1 MLQEKVVLV
10 TGGTGSFGN
19 AFVKALLDN
28 HSPRKIIIYS
38 RDEFKQFEM
47 AKKFAANAE
56 RLRFFIGDV
65 RDRDRLYRAF
75 SDVDIVVHAAAL
87 KHVPIAEYNP
97 FEAVQT
103 NIQGAQNVIGAA
115 LDAHVKRVIALSTDK
130 ACNPVNLY
138 GATKLCSDKLFIA
151 ANAYSGVRETRFAV
165 VRYGNVLGSRGS
177 IVPLFREL
185 AIKGEIPITDDRMTR
200 FWITLRQAV
209 AFVVNA
215 LREMQGGELFI
226 PRIPSMKIVDL
237 AKAIAPHARLKI
249 IGIRPGEKLHEIM
262 ISKDDSRNLF
272 STDEYYIKRPD
283 FSFWQTEP
291 LTNVTP
297 VPEGFEYTSDTNDRW
312 LDSEGLKKILASEG
326 L

>member
-1 MLQEKVVLV
+1 MITNKVVLV

-19 AFVKALLDN
+19 AFIKTLLEN
-28 HSPRKIIIYS
+28 HAPRKVIIYS

-47 AKKFAANAE
+47 AKKFASHAE

-75 SDVDIVVHAAAL
+75 ADVDIVIHAAAM

-115 LDAHVKRVIALSTDK
+115 LDTHVKRVIALSTDK

-151 ANAYSGVRETRFAV
+151 ANAYAGSRDTRFSV

-185 AIKGEIPITDDRMTR
+185 AIKGEIPITDERMTR
-200 FWITLRQAV
+200 FWITLREAV
-209 AFVVNA
+209 SFVLNA
-215 LREMQGGELFI
+215 LRRMQGGELFI

-237 AKAIAPHARLKI
+237 ARAIAPHARLKT
-249 IGIRPGEKLHEIM
+249 IGIRPGEKLHEMM

-272 STDEYYIKRPD
+272 ATTDYYIKMPD
-283 FSFWQTEP
+283 FPFWRMEP
-291 LTNVTP
+291 MTDAKL
-297 VPEGFEYTSDTNDRW
+297 VPEGFEYASDTNDRW
-312 LDSEGLKKILASEG
+312 LDIEGLKKLLVSEG